1 MLMFL
6 CIAGASAGDVNDTT
20 LKISTDTIEP
30 TNLNGAATDNGKAI
44 NADNET
50 IGVSSENNTKD
61 NEIVNDVLMDSNSNN
76 MNLMNDN
83 INNNLSFEQSNN
95 FNNLS
100 QGQTDIYQIS
110 DTNLLINTPV
120 ILTPRVGIK
129 ITLTHFSQTRIEG
142 SIEATSDVTGM
153 SYGITGIC
161 VKESS
166 NYNPYISINRA
177 RISGLQKIEKGT
189 KSNFNETF
197 NIAENSGIWTYEKP
211 LYLGMFSLSTKGVVT
226 YPVGYSLAS
235 LVGYDNP
242 WTITDDPT
250 ISIDSANIGFGQQHY
265 NISGR
270 VEVASVNS
278 GYGALL
284 NLTTDDGVFLGS
296 TMVNDDGTWTVSGID
311 STLLTPGTYNL
322 HADYAGND
330 NVGNVSNTTGVLNV
344 NIGDFVPTISVGDIN
359 WCDNKTLTVT
369 IKNGAGTAIKDL
381 NVYFTG
387 TGVSGTLSAMTN
399 NDGVVSFNVAD
410 LPGEHILIGK
420 FQQTESQDCIIL

>member
-166 NYNPYISINRA
+166 NYYPYISINRA

-189 KSNFNETF
+189 KSNFNET
-197 NIAENSGIWTYEKP
+197 
-211 LYLGMFSLSTKGVVT
+211 
-226 YPVGYSLAS
+226 
-235 LVGYDNP
+235 
-242 WTITDDPT
+242 
-250 ISIDSANIGFGQQHY
+250 
-265 NISGR
+265 
-270 VEVASVNS
+270 
-278 GYGALL
+278 L
-284 NLTTDDGVFLGS
+284 NL
-296 TMVNDDGTWTVSGID
+296 
-311 STLLTPGTYNL
+311 
-322 HADYAGND
+322 
-330 NVGNVSNTTGVLNV
+330 
-344 NIGDFVPTISVGDIN
+344 DI
-359 WCDNKTLTVT
+359 
-369 IKNGAGTAIKDL
+369 
-381 NVYFTG
+381 
-387 TGVSGTLSAMTN
+387 
-399 NDGVVSFNVAD
+399 
-410 LPGEHILIGK
+410 
-420 FQQTESQDCIIL
+420 